1 MRTHATTVIAIRRD
15 GQTAMA
21 ADGQVSV
28 QDMIVKHGAT
38 KVQRLHEGRVL
49 AGYAGSAADALTL
62 FERFENKL
70 KEFKGNLQ
78 RAALE
83 LVKDW
88 RMDRSLRRLEA
99 LLVVAD
105 RDSLFLIS
113 GTGDLIKP
121 DEDVIGIGSGGGYAQ
136 AAAQALLRHSSLT
149 AAEIAEEAIR
159 IAAGLCVHTNDRITL
174 EVLTGDGGP

>member
-1 MRTHATTVIAIRRD
+1 MKTHATTVIAVRRD

-21 ADGQVSV
+21 ADGQVSIES
-28 QDMIVKHGAT
+28 MIVKQGAT

-62 FERFENKL
+62 FERFETKL
-70 KEFKGNLQ
+70 KEFKGSLQ

-99 LLVVAD
+99 LLIVAD
-105 RDSLFLIS
+105 EESLFLVS

-136 AAAQALLRHSSLT
+136 AAAQALLRHSSLS
-149 AAEIAEEAIR
+149 AAQIAEEAIG
-159 IAAGLCVHTNDRITL
+159 IAAGLCVHTNDRIVL
-174 EVLTGDGGP
+174 EVLGEGAAD